1 MPASSAPGERP
12 VVFILDCDNT
22 LLDNDA
28 LKADLADRLRALLG
42 PQRDA
47 AFWRAY
53 EAVRDE
59 TGTVDYPLTIERFRP
74 ILRDDALLE
83 GVRAVVMDY
92 PFDQRVY
99 PDALPALAHLRAI
112 GLPTIVS
119 DGDQVY
125 QPLKIRRSGLAE
137 AVEGRVLVY
146 VHKEAHLDE
155 IIELWPAD
163 FYVMIDD
170 KARILSATK
179 ARLPDRFVTM
189 HVRQGHYGLAPVTA
203 TPPPDLTLDH
213 IGDLRG
219 LTPDVLRPH
228 LVVPRTT

>member
-1 MPASSAPGERP
+1 
-12 VVFILDCDNT
+12 
-22 LLDNDA
+22 
-28 LKADLADRLRALLG
+28 
-42 PQRDA
+42 
-47 AFWRAY
+47 
-53 EAVRDE
+53 
-59 TGTVDYPLTIERFRP
+59 
-74 ILRDDALLE
+74 
-83 GVRAVVMDY
+83 MDY

-179 ARLPDRFVTM
+179 ARLPDRFVTV